1 MKTKKRILATAVLTT
16 AAVMQLMTTAMAKET
31 SNSAT
36 DDRNKDTYSNSAHT
50 TFGVIETDKDVSG
63 QVSYEVP
70 LFVTM
75 AATPGRNHMLLPTED
90 QYYIENTSGDIKDK
104 DKVIKTNPI
113 GVVGL
118 SVEGLMSNT
127 WEIRKKEFTM
137 DDTDAADN
145 HKMTFK
151 LGDIAFGESDT
162 DTLKG
167 QFNKVFFDDSVNAAG
182 EQETTHWNKQKVSNQ
197 FINVGGYTHKVPNP
211 NYNAGVD
218 DESKKEI
225 EKVDNA
231 LVKIG
236 RGNDRMNV
244 KLDAT
249 IANLTA
255 AQRKNNGNTATTGLF
270 KVKYVL
276 AALDDNGQPKLAAVY
291 AGDNWIDAGY
301 ATERK

>member
-36 DDRNKDTYSNSAHT
+36 DSRSDEYTNTAHT

-90 QYYIENTSGDIKDK
+90 QYYIENTSGDIKDA
-104 DKVIKTNPI
+104 DKVIETNPI
-113 GVVGL
+113 GVTSLEVVGL
-118 SVEGLMSNT
+118 ATNT
-127 WEIRKKEFTM
+127 WEIKTTEFGTTKG
-137 DDTDAADN
+137 DKNDA

-151 LGDIAFGESDT
+151 IADIALGNDT
-162 DTLKG
+162 NPWKG
-167 QFNKVFFDDSVNAAG
+167 QFEQVLFDESIDPTTKDPA
-182 EQETTHWNKQKVSNQ
+182 TTHWKSLTVKNQ
-197 FINVGGYTHKVPNP
+197 FVNIKDYDSDGLGKMAN
-211 NYNAGVD
+211 
-218 DESKKEI
+218 S
-225 EKVDNA
+225 

-236 RGNDRMNV
+236 RGGDRLNV
-244 KLDAT
+244 KLEST
-249 IANLTA
+249 IANLDATDRA
-255 AQRKNNGNTATTGLF
+255 NKGNTATTGLF
-270 KVKYVL
+270 KVKYTL
-276 AALDDNGQPKLAAVY
+276 AALDKNGQPKLAAVY

-301 ATERK
+301 TSNPTK